1 MNGTFVV
8 KKRQTI
14 RKYRSDQIPDSLLE
28 AILQAAIQAPNA
40 MNQRRWH
47 FSVIPNKDVLDKST
61 DVARESTKSGPEPIA
76 KRAALPNFSPFFHA
90 PTVAVITG
98 DSTSQFV
105 RIDCSLVAQDIVLAA
120 EALNIGSCIMTS
132 PELISKLKKGR
143 ELLKELGV
151 PEGCT
156 HVCTVTLGYRDG
168 DRPPARPRNKEVVNY
183 IR

>member
-14 RKYRSDQIPDSLLE
+14 RKYRPDQIPDSLLE

-132 PELISKLKKGR
+132 PELISKLKNR

-151 PEGCT
+151 PEGYA

-168 DRPPARPRNKEVVNY
+168 DSLRQAPETRKWLTT
-183 IR
+183 

>member
-1 MNGTFVV
+1 
-8 KKRQTI
+8 
-14 RKYRSDQIPDSLLE
+14 
-28 AILQAAIQAPNA
+28 

-151 PEGCT
+151 PEGYACM
-156 HVCTVTLGYRDG
+156 HCDFRIQDG